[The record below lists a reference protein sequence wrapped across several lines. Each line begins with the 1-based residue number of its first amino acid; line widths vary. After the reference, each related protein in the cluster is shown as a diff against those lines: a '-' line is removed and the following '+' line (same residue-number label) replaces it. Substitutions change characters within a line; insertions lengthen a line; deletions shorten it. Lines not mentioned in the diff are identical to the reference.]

1 MKTDGFQPALGT
13 HHPVV
18 LMMTPLTGPRERL
31 NEAAP
36 ASALPSER
44 VSLAS
49 MLRAWSHDWGGLLA
63 LVLTAY
69 VVVFVVWLFVRW
81 PFGEHVVLI
90 DNLAFLPISL
100 AAGAL
105 AWRAASQRQLDAR
118 TRRAWLVLGIAFFAY
133 WTGDVLW
140 LYYENIL
147 GSAPFPSWA
156 DAGYLSYYPLLLL
169 GLLLFPTA
177 PRGGGKVLKFW
188 LDSMTVLLGGGMVIW
203 YLVLR
208 PIAQAEDST
217 ALVTSLSLAYP
228 VGDLVLLFGI
238 TNIVL
243 RRPLAVSSRALTIL
257 AVGLL
262 MFVVADV
269 AFGYMSIQE
278 VYSTGDWPDGL
289 WIGGQLLMLLAA
301 HHQWWS
307 ARTATADEDDEA
319 SGLGFSLLPPA
330 AVVMSFGLLLIVA
343 RGELEAPI
351 GGLIIAAVGLTTV
364 VLMRQ
369 LTSLFE
375 NTRLLLRATSLA
387 DDLSRSE
394 ARFRSLVQNA
404 SDVIVIV
411 DASAN
416 ILYESPAVE
425 RILGY
430 TPQDR
435 VGTNALATIHSDE
448 ASRVVEILSYV
459 AQNPGEFRTLEFRV
473 KHADG
478 DWRWLE
484 VTVSNLLNDPS
495 VGGIVGNYRDVTE
508 RKVLEEQLAH
518 QASHDALTGLANRVL
533 FRDRLQHSLA
543 RGVRH
548 GEPASILFLDL
559 DDFKTVNDSLGHSA
573 GDKMLVA
580 VAERLSGSLRKSDM
594 AARFGGDEFAVL
606 LEDTGRADA
615 EVTAKRILHTLAVPV
630 EVEGRQLRAQASIGI
645 VVAEGGTGTQEE
657 LLRNADVAM
666 YAAKGGGKA
675 RYAVFGEDGRVRVG
689 SSGEPTTAAG

>member
-1 MKTDGFQPALGT
+1 
-13 HHPVV
+13 
-18 LMMTPLTGPRERL
+18 
-31 NEAAP
+31 
-36 ASALPSER
+36 
-44 VSLAS
+44 
-49 MLRAWSHDWGGLLA
+49 MLRGWSRDWGGLLA

-69 VVVFVVWLFVRW
+69 VVLFVVWLFVRW

-90 DNLAFLPISL
+90 DNLAFIPMSL

-118 TRRAWLVLGIAFFAY
+118 TRRAWLVLGIAFIAY

-156 DAGYLSYYPLLLL
+156 DAGYLSYYPLLFL

-177 PRGGGKVLKFW
+177 PRGGGQVLKFW

-203 YLVLR
+203 YLLLR
-208 PIAQAEDST
+208 PIAQAEDSS
-217 ALVTSLSLAYP
+217 ALVTTLSLAYP
-228 VGDLVLLFGI
+228 VGDLVVLFGI
-238 TNIVL
+238 TNVVL
-243 RRPLAVSSRALTIL
+243 RRPLAVSSRALAVL
-257 AVGLL
+257 AFGVLL
-262 MFVVADV
+262 FVVADV

-278 VYSTGDWPDGL
+278 IYATGDWPDGL

-301 HHQWWS
+301 QYQWWS
-307 ARTATADEDDEA
+307 ARSVSADEEREDTP
-319 SGLGFSLLPPA
+319 GLGFSLLPPA

-375 NTRLLLRATSLA
+375 NRRLLVRATSLA

-404 SDVIVIV
+404 SDVIVVV

-435 VGTNALATIHSDE
+435 VGTNALATIHSGE

-459 AQNPGEFRTLEFRV
+459 AQNPGEFRTLE
-473 KHADG
+473 
-478 DWRWLE
+478 
-484 VTVSNLLNDPS
+484 S
-495 VGGIVGNYRDVTE
+495 
-508 RKVLEEQLAH
+508 
-518 QASHDALTGLANRVL
+518 
-533 FRDRLQHSLA
+533 
-543 RGVRH
+543 
-548 GEPASILFLDL
+548 
-559 DDFKTVNDSLGHSA
+559 
-573 GDKMLVA
+573 
-580 VAERLSGSLRKSDM
+580 
-594 AARFGGDEFAVL
+594 
-606 LEDTGRADA
+606 
-615 EVTAKRILHTLAVPV
+615 
-630 EVEGRQLRAQASIGI
+630 
-645 VVAEGGTGTQEE
+645 
-657 LLRNADVAM
+657 
-666 YAAKGGGKA
+666 
-675 RYAVFGEDGRVRVG
+675 
-689 SSGEPTTAAG
+689 PTS

>member
-1 MKTDGFQPALGT
+1 
-13 HHPVV
+13 
-18 LMMTPLTGPRERL
+18 MMTFLTGPRERL
-31 NEAAP
+31 SEEAP
-36 ASALPSER
+36 ASALTNER
-44 VSLAS
+44 ASLAL
-49 MLRAWSHDWGGLLA
+49 MLRAWSRDWGGLLA
-63 LVLTAY
+63 LGLTAY
-69 VVVFVVWLFVRW
+69 VVLFVVWLFVRW
-81 PFGEHVVLI
+81 PFGEHIVLI
-90 DNLAFLPISL
+90 DNLAFLPMSL

-105 AWRAASQRQLDAR
+105 AWRAASRRTLDAW
-118 TRRAWLVLGIAFFAY
+118 TRRAWLVVGIAFIAY

-140 LYYENIL
+140 LYYENVR

-156 DAGYLSYYPLLLL
+156 DAGYLAYYPLLLL

-177 PRGGGKVLKFW
+177 PRGGGRVLKFW
-188 LDSMTVLLGGGMVIW
+188 LDSMTVLLGAGMVIW

-208 PIAQAEDST
+208 PIAQAEDGS
-217 ALVTSLSLAYP
+217 ALVTTLSLAYP

-238 TNIVL
+238 TNVVL
-243 RRPLAVSSRALTIL
+243 RRPLAVSSRALAVL
-257 AVGLL
+257 AFGVLLFVG
-262 MFVVADV
+262 ADI

-278 VYSTGDWPDGL
+278 MYTTGDWPDGL

-301 HHQWWS
+301 QYQWWS
-307 ARTATADEDDEA
+307 ARKVTAAQEPEDA
-319 SGLGFSLLPPA
+319 PGLGFSLLPPA

-375 NTRLLLRATSLA
+375 NTRLLLHATSLA

-404 SDVIVIV
+404 SDVIVVV

-435 VGTNALATIHSDE
+435 MGTNALATIHSDE

-459 AQNPGEFRTLEFRV
+459 AQNAGEFRTLEFRV

-518 QASHDALTGLANRVL
+518 QASHDALTDLANRAL
-533 FRDRLQHSLA
+533 FRDRLQHALA

-548 GEPASILFLDL
+548 GEPTSILFLDL

-573 GDKMLVA
+573 GDEMLVA
-580 VAERLSGSLRKSDM
+580 VAERLSGCLRKSDM
-594 AARFGGDEFAVL
+594 AARFGGDEFAVR
-606 LEDTGRADA
+606 LEDTGRKEA
-615 EVTAKRILHTLAVPV
+615 EVTAKRILRTLAVPV
-630 EVEGRQLRAQASIGI
+630 DVQGRQLRAEASIGI
-645 VVAEGGTGTQEE
+645 VVAEGGRGTQEE

-689 SSGEPTTAAG
+689 SGGEQTAAG

>member
-1 MKTDGFQPALGT
+1 
-13 HHPVV
+13 V
-18 LMMTPLTGPRERL
+18 
-31 NEAAP
+31 
-36 ASALPSER
+36 
-44 VSLAS
+44 
-49 MLRAWSHDWGGLLA
+49 
-63 LVLTAY
+63 
-69 VVVFVVWLFVRW
+69 
-81 PFGEHVVLI
+81 
-90 DNLAFLPISL
+90 SL

-105 AWRAASQRQLDAR
+105 AWRAASHRNLDAR
-118 TRRAWLVLGIAFFAY
+118 TRRAWLVLGIAFIAY

-156 DAGYLSYYPLLLL
+156 DAGYLTYYPLLFL

-177 PRGGGKVLKFW
+177 PRGGQVLKFW

-203 YLVLR
+203 YLLLR

-217 ALVTSLSLAYP
+217 ALLTTLSLAYP

-238 TNIVL
+238 TNVVL
-243 RRPLAVSSRALTIL
+243 RRPLAVSSQALAIL

-301 HHQWWS
+301 QYQWWS
-307 ARTATADEDDEA
+307 ARNSTVNEDEEEA
-319 SGLGFSLLPPA
+319 PGLGFSLLPPV

-364 VLMRQ
+364 VLARQ

-375 NTRLLLRATSLA
+375 NTRLLLRATKLA

-404 SDVIVIV
+404 SDVIIIV
-411 DASAN
+411 DAAAN

-430 TPQDR
+430 KPQDR
-435 VGTNALATIHSDE
+435 VGTNALTTINQDE
-448 ASRVVEILSYV
+448 APRVVEILSYV

-478 DWRWLE
+478 NWRWLE
-484 VTVSNLLNDPS
+484 VTVSNLLDDPS
-495 VGGIVGNYRDVTE
+495 VGGIVGNYRDITE
-508 RKVLEEQLAH
+508 RKILEEQLAH
-518 QASHDALTGLANRVL
+518 QASHDALTGLANRAL
-533 FRDRLQHSLA
+533 FRDRLQHALA

-548 GEPASILFLDL
+548 GEPTSILFLDL

-573 GDKMLVA
+573 GDEMLVA
-580 VAERLSGSLRKSDM
+580 VGERLKGCLRQSDM
-594 AARFGGDEFAVL
+594 AARFGGDEFAIL
-606 LEDTGRADA
+606 LEDTGRVEA
-615 EVTAKRILHTLAVPV
+615 EVTARRILRTLAAPV
-630 EVEGRQLRAQASIGI
+630 DVLGRQLRAQASIGI
-645 VVAEGGTGTQEE
+645 AVAEEGRGTQEE

-675 RYAVFGEDGRVRVG
+675 RYAVFSGNDRVRVG
-689 SSGEPTTAAG
+689 PGADTAAS